1 MFLRSTST
9 HSSHPKYFRF
19 VASWAPDTNPSNALK
34 EVISNTNH
42 ELKRHSRLRWT
53 EGKMRVDY
61 RLGGLASG
69 FFFLSISKCIGKA
82 NIKRPCEGKNSRK
95 SIINRSDAVW
105 HCGRKMCRQLDK
117 RPGMVRIYKH
127 APKIDGSHALLC
139 WALPLPST
147 FWFFSS
153 SVFVRGTF
161 PLSFRRDFPDYKDD
175 SRPQERGTMMDNL
188 SGTCSL
194 SGLERLREQWARS
207 RVAEMIDQSTVKCFW
222 YIRKCGTQDRNH
234 LKQFFQIWKPHV
246 YRSEHRTNLGQ
257 FTRETCGFEGGIQKF
272 TAENQINICSREY
285 LWSKSGSGLDWF
297 ITLSCTGKKLDF
309 SRPPGLLACC
319 VCDSERVLRAMNK
332 SKKIRI
338 PNLRPS

>member
-222 YIRKCGTQDRNH
+222 YIRGKCGKTGT
-234 LKQFFQIWKPHV
+234 IWNSFRFESLMCIGQSTEPIWGSSPGKLAGSREAFKNLQQKT
-246 YRSEHRTNLGQ
+246 RSTFAAG
-257 FTRETCGFEGGIQKF
+257 
-272 TAENQINICSREY
+272 NICEVS
-285 LWSKSGSGLDWF
+285 LGVDW
-297 ITLSCTGKKLDF
+297 IDLSLF
-309 SRPPGLLACC
+309 PALA
-319 VCDSERVLRAMNK
+319 RN
-332 SKKIRI
+332 
-338 PNLRPS
+338 